1 MRPEN
6 YQAISQPPSNEY
18 ELNFGPNHPGIEGN
32 YAFRVKL
39 NGDEVLA
46 ARADA
51 GYLHRGFEKLM
62 EGRLWI
68 QNIALVPRICVPDP
82 VPMEVCYSL
91 AIEEIGGLEVPERAQ
106 WIRVMQLEMSRLA
119 AHLFAFGGHA
129 ATTGMYTPM
138 FWGVADRDLVLDR
151 FEELTGGRV
160 YSIYNIPGGVRRD
173 MPEGFLD
180 ASSSLLDYLESRLP
194 DYDNLFFTNQ
204 VFIKRA
210 RDVGAMTQEQALKW
224 GVTGP
229 NLRATGLAFDV
240 RRDDPYLVY
249 DQIEFDIPTEP
260 GGDALS
266 RNLVRRAGTEAKHP
280 HPAPGDRTPAVDR
293 RPDPLPRFRI
303 RWPGMCRPVRAY
315 TRVESSK
322 GELAYYVVSTGGDK
336 PYRVHV
342 RGPSSHARGAGAG
355 KPGRGFAPRR
365 HRADHVLAGC
375 LPAGG
380 GSLMSDI
387 PYKDKG
393 SILGPIKN
401 WHSSPAKR

>member
-6 YQAISQPPSNEY
+6 YQAKSHPPSNEY

-32 YAFRVKL
+32 YALRVKL
-39 NGDEVLA
+39 HGDRVIA

-82 VPMEVCYSL
+82 TPMEVCYSL
-91 AIEEIGGLEVPERAQ
+91 SVEALCGLDVPPRAQ

-129 ATTGMYTPM
+129 ATTGLYTNM
-138 FWGVADRDLVLDR
+138 FWGVADRDLILDR

-173 MPEGFLD
+173 VPEGFLGRL
-180 ASSSLLDYLESRLP
+180 AALLDYLESRLD
-194 DYDNLFFTNQ
+194 DYDNLFFRNQ
-204 VFIKRA
+204 VFVRRA
-210 RDVGAMTQEQALKW
+210 RDVGTLSQQQALEW

-249 DQIEFDIPTEP
+249 DQLEFDVVTEQA
-260 GGDALS
+260 GDALA
-266 RNLVRRAGTEAKHP
+266 RNLVRRGELKQSIRILRQVIAALPGIDGP
-280 HPAPGDRTPAVDR
+280 IRAPIPN
-293 RPDPLPRFRI
+293 PLAWNVP
-303 RWPGMCRPVRAY
+303 PGETY

-342 RGPSSHARGAGAG
+342 RGPSAMHAVQVLEKLAVGARLEDVAQIM
-355 KPGRGFAPRR
+355 F
-365 HRADHVLAGC
+365 
-375 LPAGG
+375 
-380 GSLMSDI
+380 SLDAC
-387 PYKDKG
+387 PPEVD
-393 SILGPIKN
+393 
-401 WHSSPAKR
+401 R

>member
-32 YAFRVKL
+32 YALRLKL
-39 NGDEVLA
+39 NGDEVVE

-91 AIEEIGGLEVPERAQ
+91 AIEELCGLQAPVRAQ
-106 WIRVMQLEMSRLA
+106 WIRVLQLEMSRLA

-138 FWGVADRDLVLDR
+138 FLGVADRDLVLDR

-173 MPEGFLD
+173 VPDDFLEHL
-180 ASSSLLDYLESRLP
+180 SSLLDYLESRLA
-194 DYDNLFFTNQ
+194 DYDHLFFRNQ
-204 VFIKRA
+204 VFVQRA
-210 RDVGAMTQEQALKW
+210 RGVGVLTREKALKW
-224 GVTGP
+224 SVTGP

-249 DQIEFDIPTEP
+249 DELDFEVVTEQ
-260 GGDALS
+260 GGDALA
-266 RNLVRRAGTEAKHP
+266 RNLVRRGELKQSI
-280 HPAPGDRTPAVDR
+280 RILRQVIER
-293 RPDPLPRFRI
+293 LPSI
-303 RWPGMCRPVRAY
+303 EGPVR
-315 TRVESSK
+315 TNIPNP
-322 GELAYYVVSTGGDK
+322 LAWNV
-336 PYRVHV
+336 P
-342 RGPSSHARGAGAG
+342 AGASPG
-355 KPGRGFAPRR
+355 KNFNT
-365 HRADHVLAGC
+365 
-375 LPAGG
+375 
-380 GSLMSDI
+380 GSKMSAF
-387 PYKDKG
+387 P
-393 SILGPIKN
+393 SAT
-401 WHSSPAKR
+401 AKPTAVEVKLLLKE